1 MLKIVTKRRVQSH
14 ILEKVIFALM
24 GIFGVAALLIF
35 VHAIT
40 NMEQVTENLAMLQ
53 ILFIVV
59 LLQLAQT
66 VVLIKIYEQH

>member
-1 MLKIVTKRRVQSH
+1 M
-14 ILEKVIFALM
+14 EKVIAALM
-24 GIFGVAALLIF
+24 GIFGLAALVIF
-35 VHAIT
+35 VYALIG
-40 NMEQVTENLAMLQ
+40 MEQVTENLAMLL